1 MPVRIYLVEDHPAVR
16 QGLGSIIE
24 DLENSVVCGETGSRA
39 TARQE
44 IPETDP
50 DLALIDL
57 FLADG
62 SGLQLIK
69 NLRAETELPILVIS
83 AHDEV
88 LYARRALE
96 AGAQGYV
103 MKDAETETLLDAIR
117 RVLSGSIY
125 LSPEMTASLLSDYAD
140 SSPTSGST
148 IQNLSD
154 QELEV
159 FTLLGHGLERL
170 AIAEMLSVSP
180 KTVDT
185 YQEQLKQKL
194 SFRSTAKLRRA
205 AVVWLEDVQL
215 DE

>member
-1 MPVRIYLVEDHPAVR
+1 MPVQIYLVEDHPAVR

-24 DLENSVVCGETGSRA
+24 DLENSIVCGETGSRV

-44 IPETDP
+44 IPEIDP

-57 FLADG
+57 SLADG
-62 SGLQLIK
+62 NGLQLIK
-69 NLRAETELPILVIS
+69 SLRAETELPILVFS
-83 AHDEV
+83 AHDEA

-96 AGAQGYV
+96 AGATGYI
-103 MKDAETETLLDAIR
+103 MKDAETQTLLDAMR
-117 RVLSGSIY
+117 RVLAGSLY
-125 LSPEMTASLLSDYAD
+125 LSPEMTTKLLSEYTE
-140 SSPTSGST
+140 SSPKSGSPMHR
-148 IQNLSD
+148 LSD

-159 FTLLGHGLERL
+159 FTLLGHGMERL
-170 AIAEMLSVSP
+170 TIAEMLSVSP

-194 SFRSTAKLRRA
+194 SFKSTAKLRRA
-205 AVVWLEDVQL
+205 AAVWVENVQL